1 MVFDY
6 KKEYKDLYFP
16 KKKPELIT
24 IPEMNYLAVSGSGD
38 PNKEDGTYKNA
49 LEMLYSVAYTI
60 KMSKKGE
67 HKILGYFDF
76 VVPPL
81 EGLWWMRDDSKIDY
95 SHKENFSWISM
106 IRLPDF
112 VTPKELDWAVKTA
125 SEKKKKDFSKVK
137 FFKYNEGLC
146 VQQMHIGSYDD
157 ESTTIENMHKFVK
170 SENYQIDI
178 KNPRYHHEIYL
189 SDPRRTRVDRVR
201 TVIRLQIK

>member
-1 MVFDY
+1 
-6 KKEYKDLYFP
+6 
-16 KKKPELIT
+16 
-24 IPEMNYLAVSGSGD
+24 
-38 PNKEDGTYKNA
+38 
-49 LEMLYSVAYTI
+49 
-60 KMSKKGE
+60 MSKKGE

-81 EGLWWMRDDSKIDY
+81 EDLWWMRDDSKIDY
-95 SHKENFSWISM
+95 SNKENFSWISM

-157 ESTTIENMHKFVK
+157 EPTTIENMHKFVK

-201 TVIRLQIK
+201 TVIRLPIK